1 MPIPAAAAILG
12 GAALSAGGG
21 LLGASSANRAA
32 RQQRDW
38 YDKRTGEGY
47 QRYINALYGPSAGNP
62 ALWSVP
68 GGSPPTPEA
77 GSILGRLRGL
87 ASYGEGQGQSILAGY
102 NADSGRLGQMA
113 RGAEGMAGMWGQ
125 GREKI
130 IRQDSTDDL
139 RDRNDASRAALGA
152 AGFGS
157 STAVGNQLSANAE
170 SVGRNRDRALQDLGE
185 AQIDRQLGAR
195 TQRLNVEGGRAS
207 GRTGLQSGLLSQSIG
222 LRQAPISTEL
232 GAMESQVANPWLH
245 YAGAYQ
251 PSGQSGLGAGLQQL
265 GGLATSYGGYMLG
278 QQDLERLRQGNQ
290 AANTW
295 RSNPGL
301 MMTGSP

>member
-1 MPIPAAAAILG
+1 MSWVAVAVAG
-12 GAALSAGGG
+12 GAAIGAGGSMLQG
-21 LLGASSANRAA
+21 QASGRGARA
-32 RQQRDW
+32 QRDF

-47 QRYINALYGPSAGNP
+47 QRYVNALYGPSAGNP
-62 ALWSVP
+62 AAWSVP
-68 GGSPPTPEA
+68 GGAPPTPSA

-87 ASYGEGQGQSILAGY
+87 ADYGEGQGQSILAGY

-113 RGAEGMAGMWGQ
+113 RGAESMAGMWGQ

-130 IRQDSTDDL
+130 IRQDSGEDL

-195 TQRLNVEGGRAS
+195 TQRLNVEGGRSS
-207 GRTGLQSGLLSQSIG
+207 GRTGLQAGLLSQNIG

-232 GAMESQVANPWLH
+232 GAMESPIANPWLH

-251 PSGQSGLGAGLQQL
+251 PSGRSGLGEGLQQI
-265 GGLATSYGGYMLG
+265 GGLATSYGGYVLG
-278 QQDLERLRQGNQ
+278 QQQTNAGAGVTDPQGRPTHAPNGYRI
-290 AANTW
+290 NYV
-295 RSNPGL
+295 
-301 MMTGSP
+301 